1 VAPRRSI
8 SALALRIRRLWAKD
22 GGDDLRRTL
31 SLLSATLDATADGIL
46 VVDRDGRI
54 SSHNRRF
61 AELWGIPDEVLATRD
76 DEEALSFALRRLSDP
91 EAFITKV
98 RELYAQPE
106 ASSHDVLN
114 FRDGRTIER
123 SSTPQRV
130 DGEIVGRV
138 WSFRDVTEQ
147 RRLEQELAHQAFH
160 DSLTGLANQALFRDR
175 VNHALTRLSRRGAPL
190 AVLFLDLDGFKN
202 INDSLGHTAGDE
214 LLTGM
219 AERLQD
225 CLRVTDTAARLGG
238 DEFAVLLED
247 LATEQEATVVAER
260 IILALIRP
268 FRSAGREVVVGVSIG
283 IAFGSVGISGDQLL
297 RNADLAMYTAKRHH
311 PGGYQIFRSDMHTRA
326 LERLELEVD
335 LRRGVGR
342 GELEVAYQPIVTA
355 DGSQVAGVEALVR
368 WRHPTRGLLPPGS
381 FIAVAEETGLIR
393 EIGRQ
398 VLDQACR
405 QAREWQRSGL
415 GVDQLTVSVNLSSRQ
430 LYHDGIVDEVREAL
444 VSSGLASECLT
455 LEVTETAMMTDSE
468 RAISKLHELKALGV
482 RLAVDDFGTGY
493 SSLSYLERFPV
504 DILKI
509 DRAFVAPIGDGE
521 GESSLASA
529 IVSLARTMRL
539 TAVAEGVETRQQAEV
554 LAALGCDYAQ
564 GYFFSRP
571 MESAGLQAL
580 LEARRAE
587 DITVVGNSGT

>member
-1 VAPRRSI
+1 MVLKRSI
-8 SALALRIRRLWAKD
+8 GALLRIRGWRSKD
-22 GGDDLRRTL
+22 AGDDLRRTL
-31 SLLSATLDATADGIL
+31 SLLAATLDATADGIL
-46 VVDRDGRI
+46 VVDRGGRI
-54 SSHNRRF
+54 TSYNRRF
-61 AELWGIPDEVLATRD
+61 AELWGIPDEVLSTRD
-76 DEEALSFALRRLSDP
+76 DEKALSFVLRQLSDP
-91 EAFITKV
+91 EAFISKV

-106 ASSHDVLN
+106 ASSQDVLH
-114 FRDGRTIER
+114 FRDGRTIDR
-123 SSTPQRV
+123 FSMPQRV
-130 DGEIVGRV
+130 DGQIVGRV

-175 VNHALTRLSRRGAPL
+175 VHHALTRLSRRGAPL

-214 LLTGM
+214 LLISM
-219 AERLQD
+219 AERVQG

-247 LATEQEATVVAER
+247 LTTEHEATVVAER
-260 IILALIRP
+260 IIVSLARP
-268 FRSAGREVVVGVSIG
+268 FRSAGREVVVGVSVG
-283 IAFGSVGISGDQLL
+283 IAFGAVGISADQLL

-335 LRRGVGR
+335 LRRGLGR

-355 DGSQVAGVEALVR
+355 DGSDIAGVEALAR
-368 WRHPTRGLLPPGS
+368 WRHPTRGLLMPDS
-381 FIAVAEETGLIR
+381 FIALAEETGLIR
-393 EIGRQ
+393 ELGRQ
-398 VLDQACR
+398 VLNRACH
-405 QAREWQRSGL
+405 QAREWQRCGL
-415 GVDQLTVSVNLSSRQ
+415 GVDDLTVSVNLSPRQ
-430 LYHDGIVDEVREAL
+430 LYHDQIVDEVRQAL
-444 VSSGLASECLT
+444 VSSGLAPGCLT
-455 LEVTETAMMTDSE
+455 LEVTETAMMTDSQ
-468 RAISKLHELKALGV
+468 RAIGKLHELKALGV

-509 DRAFVAPIGDGE
+509 DRAFVSPIGDGE

-564 GYFFSRP
+564 GYFFWRP
-571 MESAGLQAL
+571 MDSARLRAL
-580 LEARRAE
+580 LEARRTE
-587 DITVVGNSGT
+587 DITVVGPPRI